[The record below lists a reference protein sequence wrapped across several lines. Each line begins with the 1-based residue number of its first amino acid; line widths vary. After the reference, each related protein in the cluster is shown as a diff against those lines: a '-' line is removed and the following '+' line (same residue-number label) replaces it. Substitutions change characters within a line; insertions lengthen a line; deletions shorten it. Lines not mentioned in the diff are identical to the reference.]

1 MADTTPKTD
10 DSSKSPAPTPA
21 TTLPKLHRSPFMKKI
36 LTESGSAIDLA
47 GRGIVAVAFAAL
59 FIKPQTLPFPGGGA
73 LFGLGI
79 LFVGV
84 GIYLKGEAER

>member
-10 DSSKSPAPTPA
+10 GSSDSPDFAPSTPPAE
-21 TTLPKLHRSPFMKKI
+21 LHRSPFMKKI

-47 GRGIVAVAFAAL
+47 GRGILAVAFAAL
-59 FIKPQTLPFPGGGA
+59 FIKPQTLPFPGAGA

-84 GIYLKGEAER
+84 GIYLKAEAER